1 MNEKYVPLY
10 RKYRPQILEE
20 VVGQE
25 HVKKALTNAI
35 SLNKIS
41 HAYLFTGPRGTGKTS
56 TARILAKSLNC
67 VNGPTVKPCG
77 KCASCLDIANSTP
90 IDVIEID
97 AASNRSV
104 NDAQN
109 ILEKIQYAPVNGK
122 YKIYIIDEV
131 HMLTVQAFN
140 ALLKTLEEP
149 PENVVFILATTE
161 VHKVLDTIKS
171 RCQRFDFKRITTDDI
186 AKHLKHIA
194 ELEKINIEDDAIMTI
209 AKNAAGGMRDSLAL
223 LDQLSVLDTDKAI
236 TTEDIN
242 SLLGRLS
249 FDVLNRLSDC
259 IINSNP
265 NDAIEVLEEIYNSG
279 NEPSQILLN
288 LLDYFKNL
296 LIVKNC
302 KSNVVL
308 DLTQTTE
315 AQLEVLKQQA
325 NSLETHQIV
334 FLIER
339 TSYYINELRTTT
351 NQHTWLEVAMIDLA
365 NLAENTKL
373 VDLQNRLLKLETSE
387 GSSSSVPNYKTPPLP
402 VHKPVMK
409 PAGVVSP
416 QAMPP
421 ISKLSETVSQTVKVE
436 SVEEKSTEKPDEKV
450 VETPQVQP
458 TQQVQ
463 EVTAQ
468 QSQEDDFSPMPMSS
482 SEVKVNDLAELWR
495 GLIENIASVPTK
507 QLLLQLAKPV
517 EITPESVVITMKSES
532 FIKQLNESS
541 KKQTLIDAVDTLFGQ
556 KNSNVI
562 IRLPQA
568 TDVEVNVSVNLQKGH
583 EPEKKSSE
591 VVRPQPKAEPQAKPS
606 TPVTPQ
612 PAQEKKEEVKM
623 VEVTKDVFKPTDNP
637 EMVEVV
643 EVTEVKPASKMD
655 VLSDQARMVKD
666 LFDGK
671 IVE

>member
-209 AKNAAGGMRDSLAL
+209 AKNSAGGMRDSLAL

-249 FDVLNRLSDC
+249 FDVLNRLSGC
-259 IINSNP
+259 IIKSNP
-265 NDAIEVLEEIYNSG
+265 NDAIEILEEIYNSG

-302 KSNVVL
+302 KSNVIL

-315 AQLEVLKQQA
+315 AQSDALKQQA

-365 NLAENTKL
+365 NLTENTKL
-373 VDLQNRLLKLETSE
+373 VDLQNRLLKLENSE
-387 GSSSSVPNYKTPPLP
+387 DISTSVPNYKTPPLP

-416 QAMPP
+416 QTMPP
-421 ISKLSETVSQTVKVE
+421 ISKLSETVSQTIKVE
-436 SVEEKSTEKPDEKV
+436 NIEEISEEKGVKKSEIKVEETIQNKQ
-450 VETPQVQP
+450 PQEVNVQP
-458 TQQVQ
+458 Q
-463 EVTAQ
+463 E
-468 QSQEDDFSPMPMSS
+468 DFSPVPMSS
-482 SEVKVNDLAELWR
+482 NEVKTNDLAELWR

-517 EITPESVVITMKSES
+517 EITPENVVITMKSES

-568 TDVEVNVSVNLQKGH
+568 TDVEVNVSVNSQKEH
-583 EPEKKSSE
+583 EPEKKTSE
-591 VVRPQPKAEPQAKPS
+591 VANSQPKMESNQKSA
-606 TPVTPQ
+606 TPVTSQ
-612 PAQEKKEEVKM
+612 SVQEKNEEVKM